1 MCSAMRGFRRN
12 LSQACPVTM
21 HEADTETKC
30 KRSSILI
37 EQENESTFPVHILPE
52 QTPQPD
58 LEALPPVSS
67 PGA

>member
-1 MCSAMRGFRRN
+1 M
-12 LSQACPVTM
+12 TM
-21 HEADTETKC
+21 HEADTGTKR